1 VVVNEL
7 SNTIDLPST
16 LIRAE
21 SLYNRFQ
28 RTVEAV
34 DRKDHFPIPSNV
46 RQRRPEL
53 ATTTAD
59 KTSAE
64 SITKPSV
71 THNRTGS
78 SSRVTPALLDRR
90 SSSAEVVEGSS
101 SGAEARPGVSSSP
114 GKGTTI
120 DKGKRR
126 SIGDAV
132 AEGIGATK
140 EKVISPELRD
150 LLRKDV
156 YYALEKGEVK
166 RHGGGV

>member
-1 VVVNEL
+1 MIVNEL

-21 SLYNRFQ
+21 ALYNRFQ
-28 RTVEAV
+28 RTVQAV
-34 DRKDHFPIPSNV
+34 DRKNHFPIPSNV

-53 ATTTAD
+53 ATTTAG

-64 SITKPSV
+64 SITVPNP
-71 THNRTGS
+71 THVRTGS
-78 SSRVTPALLDRR
+78 SSRATPALLDRR
-90 SSSAEVVEGSS
+90 SSNNEIVEGSS
-101 SGAEARPGVSSSP
+101 SGAEVRPGAAASP
-114 GKGTTI
+114 GKGTTV

-126 SIGDAV
+126 SISDAM
-132 AEGIGATK
+132 ADGTGETK
-140 EKVISPELRD
+140 EKAISPELRD

-166 RHGGGV
+166 KHGGGV